1 MDELILH
8 DFTQP
13 DQLSDITLIVEG
25 NNLFVHKSYL
35 AEWSAVWRR
44 MFLED
49 YGNPHDAKEI
59 FLAEQK
65 LDEITELLHCIYA
78 TQKPISENNVSFLL
92 KLSEEYEIDR
102 IKQRCEE
109 FLLNQERS
117 IQSLYLAH
125 KYGLKNLFK
134 VCFEFAK
141 TRTVEELENTPEYKL
156 LDKDIIMQIYREKV
170 DMMRSYAND
179 LKQSERRLEVTCD
192 KLKAEKENM
201 KRSLESIQNIWNTPS
216 KRCYKHIT
224 EEKFNFSCADCND
237 KIRWEIRRLC
247 GEGQHVRVYFPSQSK
262 LNNK

>member
-1 MDELILH
+1 MLH

-25 NNLFVHKSYL
+25 TNLFVHKSYL

-49 YGNPHDAKEI
+49 HENPDGVKEI

-65 LDEITELLHCIYA
+65 LDEIIELLHCIYA
-78 TQKPISENNVSFLL
+78 TQKPISDINVRYLL
-92 KLSEEYEIDR
+92 ELSEEYEIDR

-125 KYGLKNLFK
+125 KYGLKSLFRA
-134 VCFEFAK
+134 CFEFAK
-141 TRTVEELENTPEYKL
+141 TRTVDELENSPEYKL
-156 LDKDIIMQIYREKV
+156 LDKDIVLQIYREKV
-170 DMMRSYAND
+170 NMMRSYAND
-179 LKQSERRLEVTCD
+179 LKQSENRLEVTCD
-192 KLKAEKENM
+192 KLKIEKENM
-201 KRSLESIQNIWNTPS
+201 KRSLQSIQTIWTSQS
-216 KRCYKHIT
+216 KRCFRHIT
-224 EEKFNFSCADCND
+224 DENFNFSCSDCND

-247 GEGQHVRVYFPSQSK
+247 GEGQHVRVYFPALSK
-262 LNNK
+262 HNK